1 MKRVVIT
8 GAGIVSCLG
17 NDLDTVKEALEN
29 GRSGI
34 RFKQEYADLG
44 FKSCVAGSIDHD
56 DLDTTGID
64 RKLKRFMSNAS
75 LYAYISALSAIKN
88 AGLSIDTIADNPRV
102 SVVAASGGA
111 STADV
116 VAAADAMREKGLR
129 GVGAMAVPKIM
140 ASSVSATLATGLKI
154 KGLSYSLSSAC
165 ATSSHCVGHA
175 MELIQL
181 GKADIVLAGGGE
193 SEHWTQSCMFDAM
206 GAMSTQY
213 SDTPQ
218 SASRPYDKDR
228 DGFVIAGGGGMVVVE
243 SLESAQSRGAT
254 ILAEITGYGATSDG
268 AEMVAP
274 SGEGAVR
281 CMQIALAQAGLAS
294 IDYINSHG
302 TSTPLGDITEL
313 NAIATV
319 FGGAKQT
326 PPISSTKSMTGHSLG
341 AVGTQE
347 LIYCL
352 LMMNHEFI
360 APTINIQ
367 NLDDAAKDF
376 DIVTQT
382 RQTALNSIMSNSF
395 GFGGTNAALVIQKF
409 NN

>member
-116 VAAADAMREKGLR
+116 MAAVDAMREKGLR

-294 IDYINSHG
+294 VDYINSHG

-367 NLDDAAKDF
+367 NLDDAAKNF

-382 RQTALNSIMSNSF
+382 RPTALNSVMSNSF

>member
-116 VAAADAMREKGLR
+116 VAAVDAMREKGLR

-294 IDYINSHG
+294 VDYINSHG

-367 NLDDAAKDF
+367 NLDDAAKEF

-382 RQTALNSIMSNSF
+382 RQTALNSVMSNSF

>member
-34 RFKQEYADLG
+34 HFKQEYADLG

-140 ASSVSATLATGLKI
+140 ASSVSAALATGLKI

-281 CMQIALAQAGLAS
+281 CMQIALAQAGLANV
-294 IDYINSHG
+294 DYINSHG

>member
-64 RKLKRFMSNAS
+64 RKLKRFMSNTS

-116 VAAADAMREKGLR
+116 VAAVDAMREKGLR

-294 IDYINSHG
+294 VDYINSHG

-382 RQTALNSIMSNSF
+382 RPTALNSVMSNSF

>member
-140 ASSVSATLATGLKI
+140 ASSVSAALATGLKI

-294 IDYINSHG
+294 VDYINSHG

>member
-88 AGLSIDTIADNPRV
+88 AGLSIDAVTDNPRV

-116 VAAADAMREKGLR
+116 VAAVDAMREKGLR

-294 IDYINSHG
+294 VDYINSHG

-360 APTINIQ
+360 APTINVQ

-382 RQTALNSIMSNSF
+382 RPTALNSVMSNSF

>member
-140 ASSVSATLATGLKI
+140 ASSVSAALATGLKI

-181 GKADIVLAGGGE
+181 GKADIVLAGGSE

-294 IDYINSHG
+294 VDYINSHG